1 MALRGIF
8 LLFFVQLAGLASASS
23 TPVALQSH
31 KAIYELSLATAKS
44 GSGIG
49 DYVGRLAIEWVDTCS
64 GFVTTQRIVSRL
76 TNSEGGDI
84 NTDLSL
90 TSWESPDGKI
100 FRFKTRT
107 RTDGEV
113 SEEFEGRAETSA
125 GAPPSVIFDK
135 PEAMTVDLPP
145 GTIFPTEH
153 SIVLIKGAF
162 AGERVIEANVF
173 DGSGPDKIFRVV
185 AFVSGPKGALDAER
199 PDLVGQ
205 RSWRY
210 RISYFPI
217 GQSDATP
224 DYEIGYRMYENGIS
238 TDLVL
243 DYGDFT
249 VKGVLSSLQLL
260 PKRC

>member
-1 MALRGIF
+1 MIYRLMAAVAGM
-8 LLFFVQLAGLASASS
+8 LLTLGAWAASAPIS
-23 TPVALQSH
+23 LQSH
-31 KAIYELSLATAKS
+31 KAIYELSLASSKS

-49 DYVGRLAIEWVDTCS
+49 DYVGRMAIEWVDAC
-64 GFVTTQRIVSRL
+64 GGYVTTQRIVSRL

-90 TSWESPDGKI
+90 SSWESPDGKT

-107 RTDGEV
+107 RTDGEM
-113 SEEFEGRAETSA
+113 SEEFEGRAETGG
-125 GAPPSVIFDK
+125 GAPPSVIYDK
-135 PEAMTVDLPP
+135 PEATTVDLPP

-153 SIVLIKGAF
+153 SIVLIKGAL
-162 AGERVIEANVF
+162 AGETVIQANVF

-185 AFVSGPKGALDAER
+185 AFVAGAKGANEAER
-199 PDLVGQ
+199 PELAGQ
-205 RSWRY
+205 KSWRY

-224 DYEIGYRMYENGIS
+224 DYEIGYRMYENGVS
-238 TDLVL
+238 SDLVI